1 MMKTKWTKYFLN
13 WNNIRHKV
21 IYFSFFCLSFAVF
34 SSITSYS
41 YVLYLYFN
49 RGRLT
54 WALASTL
61 VLLSLLASSYVF
73 SKINYQNRLKPTL
86 LKILGFASLAFYS
99 LLLVGVVR
107 FGLYEY
113 ILFSL
118 DSVCSIII
126 SAILC
131 FISSFFFTAIF
142 FIGLSCLSDKSQ
154 DKTCVLDCL
163 SVVLLAGLV
172 FSLLASNWLF
182 VSDLSLNLIIA
193 AIIGIIASCLLVNNS
208 LIGSVN
214 QALSLQGILLYFQHK
229 MTQLKPF
236 VNLTYAPVTKDKHL
250 LKTAIILF
258 IATVGLFVFRLSKI
272 TNHDVGY
279 FIYKASL
286 ILKGQSLYTDFIDL
300 NPPMTWGL
308 NILSQ
313 LLFTPLSINLEVS
326 WILFWCCVFFTTL
339 LLSFYIM
346 RDFLTHRA
354 SLVFLCFLFLVF
366 GFLYPYSFAQREH
379 FFTLF
384 CMPYIF
390 LFIKSQQGLPSG
402 HILSIAVGFLCFLG
416 IAIKPYFY
424 ILLLCMLVYNRI
436 NTKSWGFKGSG
447 FLTILICSILYFL
460 SIVWF
465 FPTYLNELMP
475 IALSTHSSWKKS
487 GYYLISFENIFVIIS
502 FVSISLFVLC
512 KGKEFRITKSIIPMA
527 FSGLMI
533 YFLQGIGW
541 SYHFM
546 PFIFF
551 MMILLFVFLLEVL
564 YIQKITASSIAFYK
578 MFAILL
584 ISFYMVFVNFV
595 IRSEKQAMSHYIEQ
609 IKHKKSIL
617 KSYQVKS
624 FYSLS
629 AIINYTYPLALQV
642 KSSTYQS
649 PFWFIP
655 YLLENTHLKDTSSY
669 KKINTI
675 QQNSIIRELI
685 QTNPDIIFYVE
696 NTGKFDVMEL
706 FKGHAVFFEILNK
719 YKKINRKTKT
729 GVEIQFYEKIKK
741 F

>member
-41 YVLYLYFN
+41 YVFYLYFN

-107 FGLYEY
+107 FGLYENV
-113 ILFSL
+113 LSSL
-118 DSVCSIII
+118 DSVFPIII
-126 SAILC
+126 SVFLC
-131 FISSFFFTAIF
+131 VISSFFFTAIL

-214 QALSLQGILLYFQHK
+214 QALSLQGILLYFQFK
-229 MTQLKPF
+229 MKQLKPF
-236 VNLTYAPVTKDKHL
+236 VNLTHAPVTKDKHL

-300 NPPMTWGL
+300 NPPMIWGL

-313 LLFTPLSINLEVS
+313 FLFTPLSINLEVS

-346 RDFLTHRA
+346 RDFLTHRV

-384 CMPYIF
+384 CLPYIF
-390 LFIKSQQGLPSG
+390 LFIKSQQGLSSG
-402 HILSIAVGFLCFLG
+402 RVLSIASGLLFFVGVSL
-416 IAIKPYFY
+416 KPYFY
-424 ILLLCMLVYNRI
+424 ILPFCMFVYNWI
-436 NTKSWGFKGSG
+436 NTKSWRVKDPG
-447 FLTILICSILYFL
+447 FLIFCIVSVFYIL
-460 SIVWF
+460 SIALF
-465 FPTYLNELMP
+465 FPIYFKEIVP
-475 IALSTHSSWKKS
+475 IALSTYSYWKEPEW
-487 GYYLISFENIFVIIS
+487 YLTSFENIFAILS
-502 FVSISLFVLC
+502 FVSISIFVLR

-527 FSGLMI
+527 FSGLII

-551 MMILLFVFLLEVL
+551 MMILLFVFLLKVL
-564 YIQKITASSIAFYK
+564 YIQKITASSFAFYG
-578 MFAILL
+578 MFVMLL
-584 ISFYMVFVNFV
+584 ISFCMVFVNFA
-595 IRSEKQAMSHYIEQ
+595 IRSEKQAMSHCIEQ
-609 IKHKKSIL
+609 IKYKKSIL
-617 KSYQVKS
+617 KSYQAKS

-629 AIINYTYPLALQV
+629 IGIGYTYPLALQV
-642 KSSTYQS
+642 KSSTYRS

-655 YLLENTHLKDTSSY
+655 YLLENTHLKNTSFY
-669 KKINTI
+669 KKINAI
-675 QQNSIIRELI
+675 QQNAIIREII
-685 QTNPDIIFYVE
+685 QTNPDIIFYTK
-696 NTGKFDVMEL
+696 NKGKFDVMEF
-706 FKGHAVFFEILNK
+706 FKGHAVLFEILNK

-729 GVEIQFYEKIKK
+729 GIEIQSYEKIKK